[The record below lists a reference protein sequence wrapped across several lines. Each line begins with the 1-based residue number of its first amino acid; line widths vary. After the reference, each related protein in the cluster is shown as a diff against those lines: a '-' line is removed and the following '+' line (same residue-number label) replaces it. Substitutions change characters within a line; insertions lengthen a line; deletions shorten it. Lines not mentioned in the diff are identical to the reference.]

1 MTTLTPADKLVLL
14 SELEKRVKAAKDA
27 AKAEWA
33 AGARPKQRD
42 AAALG
47 DDELGTVTMTKGRE
61 SWRLTDEKAL
71 IAWARDNAP
80 HLIVE
85 RIAEA
90 DLTALKRKPITEE
103 GEILPGF
110 EPVTGEPY
118 PSIRA
123 VPGAAALIESA
134 VAAGALAWADVLEL
148 EQ

>member
-33 AGARPKQRD
+33 ENARPKQRD

-47 DDELGTVTMTKGRE
+47 DAELGTVTMTKGRE
-61 SWRLTDEKAL
+61 SWKLTDEGAL
-71 IAWARDNAP
+71 IGWAQDNAP
-80 HLIVE
+80 HMLTTRV
-85 RIAEA
+85 REA
-90 DLTALKRKPITEE
+90 DLAVLKRKPITEE

-110 EPVTGEPY
+110 EQVTGEPY

-123 VPGAAALIESA
+123 VPGAADLIASA
-134 VAAGALAWADVLEL
+134 VQAGVLEWSEVLEL
-148 EQ
+148 EG